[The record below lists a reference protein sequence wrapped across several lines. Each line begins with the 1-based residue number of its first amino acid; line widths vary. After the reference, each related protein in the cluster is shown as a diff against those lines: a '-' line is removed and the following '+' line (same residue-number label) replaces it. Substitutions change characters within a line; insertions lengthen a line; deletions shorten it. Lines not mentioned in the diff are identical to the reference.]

1 MHFHQGIQT
10 EKTYSMVEALK
21 RNERVKINIDSTI
34 ADGLAVNLA
43 GVNTFHN
50 LKGGILDKMV
60 GIAYYLIVSAP

>member
-1 MHFHQGIQT
+1 
-10 EKTYSMVEALK
+10 MVEALK
-21 RNERVKINIDSTI
+21 RNERVKINIESTI

-60 GIAYYLIVSAP
+60 CL